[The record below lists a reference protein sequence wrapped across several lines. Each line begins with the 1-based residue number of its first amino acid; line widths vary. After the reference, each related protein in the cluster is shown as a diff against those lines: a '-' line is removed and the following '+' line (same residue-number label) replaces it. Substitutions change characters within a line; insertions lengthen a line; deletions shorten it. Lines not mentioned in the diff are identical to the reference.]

1 MQWPSTPISIQH
13 KAPFIVSLLADGVVI
28 VHHDNSLRIIQK
40 LELPSTIAPVTT
52 LGVVNFGVEMRQV
65 GEIQFLTLK
74 SGGALALVMRP
85 LDIQLDELFAEQ
97 NFQDA
102 LIILQQINENETN
115 FNEQK
120 RLEIYNVAASNFFR
134 LGLFEDAFFYFKKSS
149 WDPVLLIRFFEGDSI
164 PALELSNIGAN
175 KLNNKK
181 MESYAVVAARAM
193 SSEQAGSESKNII
206 VSEKKFQRSAL
217 PLNFNSLEELI
228 QALHKKDSS
237 QAFEIFEEETRIN
250 SYRMLL
256 EYLELSR
263 LASSQAPS
271 DLIVIDTMIAKCYAV
286 INDSRKLADFLSN
299 VTNCNLNELQNY
311 LKGKNY
317 HYSLSLVLK
326 KLGRPH
332 EVLDIWHRIVT
343 GHVYDSKVPEIEVII
358 KYLQE
363 ISEKKVILRHMN
375 WLLTLSPIRG
385 IKVFTERQ
393 DEIFADQNIL
403 EFLDCFSPVCRIS
416 YLEDM
421 VLKQKYTDVYLNT
434 QLANSYLT
442 QISKDLPTVSQINQ
456 LYVKY
461 AVQLNFVEYL
471 EKSSSR
477 LSNLRLKFYNFMIKA
492 KTELDVVK
500 PFVFNLP
507 TFEKSILYLI
517 VPGY

>member
-40 LELPSTIAPVTT
+40 LELPSTMGPLTT

-65 GEIQFLTLK
+65 GEIQFLALK
-74 SGGALALVMRP
+74 STGAMALVMRP

-134 LGLFEDAFFYFKKSS
+134 LGLFEDAFFYFKKSN
-149 WDPVLLIRFFEGDSI
+149 WDPVMLIRFFEGDSI

-175 KLNNKK
+175 QLNNAEK
-181 MESYAVVAARAM
+181 ESFAVVAARAM
-193 SSEQAGSESKNII
+193 SSEQASSESKNVK
-206 VSEKKFQRSAL
+206 VSEKKFQPSAL
-217 PLNFNSLEELI
+217 PLHFNSFEELI
-228 QALHKKDSS
+228 QALHKKDSR
-237 QAFEIFEEETRIN
+237 QAYEIFKEETRIT

-256 EYLELSR
+256 EFLEHSR
-263 LASSQAPS
+263 LSSSQAPS
-271 DLIVIDTMIAKCYAV
+271 DLIAIDTMIAKCHAV

-326 KLGRPH
+326 KLGRPN
-332 EVLDIWHRIVT
+332 EVLDIWHRIFA
-343 GHVYDSKVPEIEVII
+343 GHIYDSNVPEIEVII
-358 KYLQE
+358 EYLQE

-393 DEIFADQNIL
+393 DEIFTYQNIL

-416 YLEDM
+416 YLEDL

-434 QLANSYLT
+434 QLATSYLM
-442 QISKDLPTVSQINQ
+442 QISKDLTIVSQNNQ
-456 LYVKY
+456 FYVKY
-461 AVQLNFVEYL
+461 AVRLNFVEYL
-471 EKSSSR
+471 AKSSSS
-477 LSNLRLKFYNFMIKA
+477 LSSLRLRFYNFMVKA
-492 KTELDVVK
+492 KTELDVLK
-500 PFVFNLP
+500 PFVCNLMY
-507 TFEKSILYLI
+507 FEKSILYQI
-517 VPGY
+517 VPND